1 MSQLLAVL
9 SITTLWAAN
18 LLALANVIERP
29 RWMMCNCNFY
39 YRSPHLPSWGYFAA
53 GAGYVVHAII
63 TICTGDDLAERVFQI
78 FFLALGGLYLRTWWK
93 HSKNKRKRL
102 LGRALG
108 VVRVTVAGLKV
119 VPAPAGGHA

>member
-9 SITTLWAAN
+9 SITTMWAAN

-29 RWMMCNCNFY
+29 RRIMCNCNFY
-39 YRSPHLPSWGYFAA
+39 QSLHLPSWGYFAT
-53 GAGYVVHAII
+53 GAGYIVHAII
-63 TICTGDDLAERVFQI
+63 TIGTADYLPERIFQI